1 MAKYRNKIT
10 YLSFILSALI
20 VVRHA
25 VNIEVYEITRGA
37 LYWIERFFTEFTD
50 LMVPMFFAMSGYLFF
65 QDFEYSKLK
74 DKWKRRIF
82 SVLIPY
88 LIWNLA
94 AYLYYQ
100 IIALVPFIRDS
111 MNQSLEPFNLKW
123 LLLNTLFDISNH
135 QVTWF
140 LQNLLVYIF
149 VVPAFYKILKKKY
162 ISVAFIVLFFLLSLV
177 ERQFISTAVYG
188 LAYNAVFYMF
198 GAYMGIHFKDAVQK
212 RYDKKLSI
220 AAFIFILVTVG
231 IFMIFKLNTII
242 RIPVRLI
249 HIVAIWLV
257 ADVVAVEKK
266 PWWWIQL
273 SFFIYCTHSLVLESL
288 KKVVLIAFGKTTL
301 GAVVS
306 FISVP
311 VLTIII
317 IVFLAAVLRRIKP
330 LWKVLTGNRGG

>member
-1 MAKYRNKIT
+1 MTRYRNKIT

-25 VNIEVYEITRGA
+25 VNVEVYGITGGA
-37 LYWIERFFTEFTD
+37 LYWVERFFTEFTD
-50 LMVPMFFAMSGYLFF
+50 LMVPMFFAVSGYLFF
-65 QDFEYSKLK
+65 QDFAYSKLK
-74 DKWKRRIF
+74 EKWKRRIF

-88 LIWNLA
+88 LVWNLV

-123 LLLNTLFDISNH
+123 LLLNTLFDVSKH

-162 ISVAFIVLFFLLSLV
+162 ISIAFIALFFVLSIF
-177 ERQFISTAVYG
+177 ERQLLDNAAYG
-188 LAYNAVFYMF
+188 FTYNAVFYMF
-198 GAYMGIHFKDAVQK
+198 GAYMGIHYRELVQR

-220 AAFIFILVTVG
+220 AALAFILVTVG
-231 IFMIFKLNTII
+231 VCMIFKLNTIV
-242 RIPVRLI
+242 RVPVRLL

-257 ADVVAVEKK
+257 AEVVAIEKK

-288 KKVVLIAFGKTTL
+288 EKVMLIALGKTTI

-306 FISVP
+306 FMTSP
-311 VLTIII
+311 VLTILI
-317 IVFLAAVLRRIKP
+317 IVLLAAILRHIKP
-330 LWKVLTGNRGG
+330 LWKVLTGNRGS